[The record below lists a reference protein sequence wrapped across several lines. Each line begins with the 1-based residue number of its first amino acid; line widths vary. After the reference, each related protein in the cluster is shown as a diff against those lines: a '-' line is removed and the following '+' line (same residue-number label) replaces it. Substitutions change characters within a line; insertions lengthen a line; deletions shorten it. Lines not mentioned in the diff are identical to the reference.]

1 VAVVV
6 TQAVDGGRP
15 DNTKRPEVNLCV
27 ILRRIGW
34 PTPDARRAAGGGPGG
49 RSRRA
54 TATRRTQ
61 PGLIVV
67 AHDAA
72 LTVR

>member
-1 VAVVV
+1 M
-6 TQAVDGGRP
+6 
-15 DNTKRPEVNLCV
+15 KLCV
-27 ILRRIGW
+27 ILRRNGW
-34 PTPDARRAAGGGPGG
+34 PPPDELQAAPGG
-49 RSRRA
+49 RSRGA